1 MNKLYIDLY
10 SKNDEIKN
18 ITSDNKFSTFFKKLH
33 YNLKNIFRNYRK
45 TKYEDSISL
54 LVDIDYIN
62 SVCLRQNRKY
72 SLEEKFILKF
82 IKSNFSC
89 DDKVNT
95 VKIIFSKKLYN
106 MNNNKKYI
114 LNFLNNIYNIKF
126 TTVEY
131 ENQILEHDLNIIDRY
146 INSKKIEK
154 EKLKILVIIS
164 NIMNLNKEKL
174 IEYINSYKQVDLF
187 VTSKLSKKE
196 IKLIQ
201 DEVDSINNEYGSSI
215 DVLQS
220 EKETKKYNV
229 YLNYS
234 NVNKEK
240 FISNHLVNK
249 KAKFI
254 DINNIDE
261 DILSDGYRL
270 FVKNEKLIKEMLIN
284 LNLNLDNFSIVNL
297 GTSQK

>member
-164 NIMNLNKEKL
+164 NIMNLNNLKSNLLSIGQQLK
-174 IEYINSYKQVDLF
+174 IPTNS
-187 VTSKLSKKE
+187 
-196 IKLIQ
+196 
-201 DEVDSINNEYGSSI
+201 
-215 DVLQS
+215 
-220 EKETKKYNV
+220 
-229 YLNYS
+229 
-234 NVNKEK
+234 
-240 FISNHLVNK
+240 
-249 KAKFI
+249 
-254 DINNIDE
+254 
-261 DILSDGYRL
+261 
-270 FVKNEKLIKEMLIN
+270 
-284 LNLNLDNFSIVNL
+284 
-297 GTSQK
+297 